1 MLSIVSCNMKKK
13 ILLPTVVL
21 VLGYI
26 FYAASSIYSYSFKTS
41 DVIADAAIVLGA
53 AVWDGKPSPVF
64 EERINHAIKIYK
76 SGQVKK
82 VIFTGG
88 IGSDDEKSEAQV
100 AKEYAINHGVSIGD
114 ILIEDKSTLTVEN
127 LRFSASLLN
136 SNNLSLVLIV
146 SDPLHMKRAMTIVAD
161 LDINALP
168 SPTETSRYQSY
179 SSRSKMLV
187 SETYYY
193 IGYKI
198 SKL

>member
-13 ILLPTVVL
+13 ILLPTVAL

-26 FYAASSIYSYSFKTS
+26 FYTALSIYSYSFKTS